1 MLPCRFA
8 LFATAIAI
16 GVAVLPSAAGG
27 LLSNPTSFLVWWE
40 SVGTAS
46 AAITIVHLVAI
57 VGFAYVAVVATLVT
71 VADAF
76 RLGAFRHTVLRAA
89 TPGLRRTLTAGAFVA
104 AATAPALADES
115 MIVVTDIGAAPPS
128 VAEIVV
134 HDLGPVPVPSTAA
147 WLESP
152 DTTATTP
159 PPEFTA
165 PSTTDRWLVE
175 PGDNLWAIAETVIAE
190 RSATP
195 NRVSVADYWSALLTA
210 NADRLVDP
218 DLIMPG
224 QILDLPPLTAG
235 S

>member
-1 MLPCRFA
+1 
-8 LFATAIAI
+8 
-16 GVAVLPSAAGG
+16 
-27 LLSNPTSFLVWWE
+27 VWWE

-128 VAEIVV
+128 VTEIVV
-134 HDLGPVPVPSTAA
+134 HDLGPVPRSLDRGVARVA
-147 WLESP
+147 RP
-152 DTTATTP
+152 D
-159 PPEFTA
+159 
-165 PSTTDRWLVE
+165 
-175 PGDNLWAIAETVIAE
+175 GDH
-190 RSATP
+190 ATP
-195 NRVSVADYWSALLTA
+195 RVHGTVDHRPLVGRTRRQPLG
-210 NADRLVDP
+210 DR
-218 DLIMPG
+218 
-224 QILDLPPLTAG
+224 
-235 S
+235 

>member
-1 MLPCRFA
+1 MCLTRVPGAQEGRR
-8 LFATAIAI
+8 
-16 GVAVLPSAAGG
+16 AGA
-27 LLSNPTSFLVWWE
+27 PTSSKRKAAP
-40 SVGTAS
+40 SVRSSPA
-46 AAITIVHLVAI
+46 L
-57 VGFAYVAVVATLVT
+57 
-71 VADAF
+71 
-76 RLGAFRHTVLRAA
+76 RHTVLRAA

-128 VAEIVV
+128 VTEIVV

-147 WLESP
+147 CLESP

-218 DLIMPG
+218 DLIMLGPRFY
-224 QILDLPPLTAG
+224 DLY

>member
-1 MLPCRFA
+1 MLRCRFA
-8 LFATAIAI
+8 LFATAI

-46 AAITIVHLVAI
+46 AAITIVHLVAS
-57 VGFAYVAVVATLVT
+57 VGFAYVALVATLVT

-76 RLGAFRHTVLRAA
+76 RLGALRHTVLRAA

-104 AATAPALADES
+104 AATVPALADES

-128 VAEIVV
+128 VTEIVV
-134 HDLGPVPVPSTAA
+134 HDLGPVPIPSTAA

-152 DTTATTP
+152 DTTGTAQ

-175 PGDNLWAIAETVIAE
+175 PGDNLWAIAETVVAE
-190 RSATP
+190 RTETP
-195 NRVSVADYWSALLTA
+195 SQGSVDAYWRALLTA

-218 DLIMPG
+218 DLVMPG
-224 QILDLPPLTAG
+224 QILDLPPLTGG

>member
-1 MLPCRFA
+1 M
-8 LFATAIAI
+8 FATAIAI

-46 AAITIVHLVAI
+46 AAITIVHLVAS
-57 VGFAYVAVVATLVT
+57 VGFAYVALVATLVT

-76 RLGAFRHTVLRAA
+76 RLGALRHTVLRAA

-115 MIVVTDIGAAPPS
+115 MIVVTDIGSAPPS
-128 VAEIVV
+128 VTEIVV

-152 DTTATTP
+152 DSTGTAQ

-165 PSTTDRWLVE
+165 LATTDRWLVE
-175 PGDNLWAIAETVIAE
+175 PGDNLWAIAETVVAE
-190 RSATP
+190 RTETP
-195 NRVSVADYWSALLTA
+195 SQGSVDAYWRALLTA

>member
-1 MLPCRFA
+1 M
-8 LFATAIAI
+8 FATAIAI

-46 AAITIVHLVAI
+46 AAITIVHLVAS
-57 VGFAYVAVVATLVT
+57 VGFAYVALVATLVT
-71 VADAF
+71 FADAF
-76 RLGAFRHTVLRAA
+76 RLGALRHTVLRAA
-89 TPGLRRTLTAGAFVA
+89 TPGFRRTLTAGAFVA

-128 VAEIVV
+128 VTEIVV
-134 HDLGPVPVPSTAA
+134 HDMGPAPVPSTEA

-152 DTTATTP
+152 DPTATTP

-165 PSTTDRWLVE
+165 TSTTDRWLVE

-195 NRVSVADYWSALLTA
+195 NRGSVAAYWSALLTA

-224 QILDLPPLTAG
+224 QILDLPPLMAG

>member
-1 MLPCRFA
+1 M
-8 LFATAIAI
+8 FATAIAI

-46 AAITIVHLVAI
+46 AAITIVHLVAS
-57 VGFAYVAVVATLVT
+57 VGFAYVALVATLVT
-71 VADAF
+71 FADAF
-76 RLGAFRHTVLRAA
+76 RLGALRHTVLRAA

-128 VAEIVV
+128 VTEIVV
-134 HDLGPVPVPSTAA
+134 HDMGPAPVPSTEA

-152 DTTATTP
+152 DPTATTP

-195 NRVSVADYWSALLTA
+195 NRGSVAAYWSALLTA
-210 NADRLVDP
+210 NADHLVDP

-224 QILDLPPLTAG
+224 QILDLPPLMAG

>member
-1 MLPCRFA
+1 M
-8 LFATAIAI
+8 FATAIAI

-46 AAITIVHLVAI
+46 AAITIVHLVAS
-57 VGFAYVAVVATLVT
+57 VGFAYVALVATLVT

-76 RLGAFRHTVLRAA
+76 RLGALRHTVLRAA

-115 MIVVTDIGAAPPS
+115 MIVVTDIGSAPPS
-128 VAEIVV
+128 VTEIVV

-152 DTTATTP
+152 DTTGTAQ

-175 PGDNLWAIAETVIAE
+175 PGDNLWAIAETVVAE
-190 RSATP
+190 RTETP
-195 NRVSVADYWSALLTA
+195 SQGSVDAYWRALLTA

-224 QILDLPPLTAG
+224 QILILPPLTAG